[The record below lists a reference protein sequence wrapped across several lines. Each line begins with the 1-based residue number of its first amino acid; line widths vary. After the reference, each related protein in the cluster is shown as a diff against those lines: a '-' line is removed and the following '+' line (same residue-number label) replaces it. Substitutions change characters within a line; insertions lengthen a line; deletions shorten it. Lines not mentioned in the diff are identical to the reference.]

1 MRKEKLYFSNEI
13 DEEMAYTKSF
23 LIEEMKER
31 GLSEINIS
39 EAIREL
45 GTDYFFCKAVGEVGM
60 RGEAYEPCGKEC
72 KLYEPRNGK
81 SGCCKHRGF
90 CYVPSEEE
98 LTLKI
103 NGDIL

>member
-1 MRKEKLYFSNEI
+1 MKKKKLYFSDF
-13 DEEMAYTKSF
+13 DEEFANTIPVI
-23 LIEEMKER
+23 IEEMKER
-31 GLSEINIS
+31 GLSEINVS

-90 CYVPSEEE
+90 CYVPSDVG